1 MKLLRKTISFL
12 LCFCLCIGLLPA
24 AFAEEPAIEDVLT
37 WENEEA
43 ALEANVTKPTITT
56 QPKNISAVDGTQAT
70 FTITASGTGL
80 SYQWQYRTSSTAS
93 WTNSTAASGK
103 TKSFIVNARTAI
115 NGYQYRCKVTNAG
128 GSVTSS
134 IVTLTVLTKPA
145 ITTQPKNVT
154 AADGT
159 TATFTVTAT
168 GGDLSYQWQYRKS
181 ASGTWTNSTAA
192 SGKTKSY
199 TVNARTAINGYQYRC
214 RITNA
219 AGSAT
224 SSVVT
229 LTVSS
234 SAVTKPTI
242 TKQPAN
248 FSAPDG
254 TQTTVSVTATG
265 SNLKYQWQYRKN
277 SSSAWTNSS
286 AASANTKTLT
296 VNARTAI
303 NGYQYRCIVPNSA
316 GSVTSS
322 VATLTVT
329 AAVAQPTITTQPK
342 NVTAAD
348 GTTAKFT
355 IAASGTGLSYQ
366 WQYRKNS
373 SSAWTN
379 SAAASGTTKTFSVNA
394 RTAINGYQYR
404 CKVTNAGGTVTSSI
418 VTLTVVT
425 KPTITT
431 QPKNVTAADGTTA
444 KFTIAASGTGLS
456 YQWQYRKNSSSA
468 WTNSAAASGTTKT
481 FSVNARTAINGY
493 QYRCKVTNAGGTVT
507 SSIVTL
513 TVVTKPTIT
522 TQPKNVTAADGTTAK
537 FTIAASGTGLKYQW
551 QYRTLT
557 SGTWTNS
564 TAASGTTATFN
575 VNARTAIDGYQYRCK
590 VTNAGGTVTSSVVTL
605 TVTASAAVAIN
616 STNFPDA
623 KFRSFVSGHYDTNS
637 DGKLS
642 AAEIEAVTSIDCS
655 EKGIASLKG
664 VEHFTGLKY
673 LYCWNND
680 LTSLDVSKNTAL
692 IVLKCGDNDLTSL
705 DVSKNTALTELDCYS
720 CGLTSLDV
728 SKNTRLTDLSCTLNR
743 LTSLNVSGCTALKE
757 LSCSQNGMT
766 SLNVSGCTAL
776 NLLYCESNELTSLD
790 VSGCTALTRL
800 DCGANMLSELDL
812 SKNTELEW
820 LRCTGNEELTT
831 LDVRQCQKL
840 TDGNIYCD
848 GGVTI
853 IR

>member
-348 GTTAKFT
+348 GTTATFT

-366 WQYRKNS
+366 WQYRTLTS
-373 SSAWTN
+373 GTWTN
-379 SAAASGTTKTFSVNA
+379 STSPSGKTKSYTVNA

-404 CKVTNAGGTVTSSI
+404 CKVTNAAGSVTSS
-418 VTLTVVT
+418 V
-425 KPTITT
+425 
-431 QPKNVTAADGTTA
+431 
-444 KFTIAASGTGLS
+444 
-456 YQWQYRKNSSSA
+456 
-468 WTNSAAASGTTKT
+468 
-481 FSVNARTAINGY
+481 
-493 QYRCKVTNAGGTVT
+493 
-507 SSIVTL
+507 VTL